1 MYHLQ
6 IWTYDFEI
14 VIQWEFAKAV
24 CENVV
29 KLNAQYQ
36 LSFIYF
42 NKLECIWF
50 SNYAFFER
58 IHEYRA
64 KPVSLSTV
72 ENTPGTTHCLSHN
85 SFQRESTELSN
96 VYIFELT
103 PTASYYPDLQ
113 FHGFRWDDT
122 ER

>member
-14 VIQWEFAKAV
+14 VIQWDEGSLRK
-24 CENVV
+24 CNETEWT
-29 KLNAQYQ
+29 QYQ

-113 FHGFRWDDT
+113 FHDFRWDDT